1 MRYVL
6 FFLVLCA
13 SPSLA
18 SAQPTAT
25 SRKLESELSG
35 SVFFGNTSQTLAST
49 RVQFERRDSTFG
61 FRMGARFHYG
71 ETTPEP
77 GGTVVSKRA
86 WEIDGRME
94 FLPHG
99 EFAPFVRANVNAS
112 LENRIAQRYSIGVGS
127 LYRVVET
134 GGTEL
139 VLSVG
144 AAGENTRPIGGS
156 LVSTTLVRGNTTVR
170 LRRDF
175 SSTVGLTNETS
186 YQPAFRP
193 TSDYTI
199 VSVTTLRT
207 RLSSFAALTLTFRD
221 NYDSRAMLRGAR
233 VNNDGELL
241 VGLLT
246 SF

>member
-1 MRYVL
+1 MRNLLTVVL
-6 FFLVLCA
+6 
-13 SPSLA
+13 LA
-18 SAQPTAT
+18 LPMWATAQSTAV

-61 FRMGARFHYG
+61 FRMGGRFHYG

-77 GGTVVSKRA
+77 GGTFVSKRA
-86 WEIDGRME
+86 WELDGRME
-94 FLPHG
+94 LLPHG
-99 EFAPFVRANVNAS
+99 DFAPFVRANVNAS
-112 LENRIAQRYSIGVGS
+112 LENRIAQRYSIGVGT
-127 LYRVVET
+127 LYRVIET
-134 GGTEL
+134 GGTEV

-144 AAGENTRPIGGS
+144 AAGENTRPIGDT
-156 LVSTTLVRGNTTVR
+156 LTSTTLVRGNTAVR

-175 SSTVGLTNETS
+175 SATVSLTNETA

-199 VSVTTLRT
+199 VSVTALRT

-221 NYDSRAMLRGAR
+221 NYDSRAVLRGAR